1 MRSVFVVLAFGLFFT
16 TSEKV
21 TAQVGT
27 SLQFNQVLYTSGG
40 TVPAGKVWKIE
51 RIVNTNSS
59 STAHVRIN
67 GTNVGEFRRSLDGFS
82 AGGALSQNYY
92 PASTGPMWLP
102 ETTVLTSQSTR
113 LMFSIIEFTVIP

>member
-1 MRSVFVVLAFGLFFT
+1 MRNVFLLLLFGLFFT
-16 TSEKV
+16 V
-21 TAQVGT
+21 TENSLAQVGT

-59 STAHVRIN
+59 NRAHVQVN
-67 GTNVGEFRRSLDGFS
+67 GTNVGEIRRSIDGFS
-82 AGGALSQNYY
+82 ASGSNLENYY
-92 PASTGPMWLP
+92 PANTGPMWLP

-113 LMFSIIEFTVIP
+113 LRFSIIEFTVIP